1 MSETFDLIV
10 VGAGPAG
17 STAAYQAAK
26 SGFKVLLLER
36 GKLPGQKN
44 VFGGRI
50 YAHMLRR
57 IFKDFPSDVP
67 YERFVVN
74 ESVNIM
80 DDNRCATLSFSDH
93 HGAPETADSFVARR
107 SRFDKWLSD
116 KAEEAGAIVVPGTR
130 VDELLMEDRKVKGIM
145 AAGDRIEGKCVVDA
159 EGVTATLSRLA
170 GTRSDVTPDQF
181 KIGVKETV
189 EIGKDAVESR
199 FGLGENEGFAGVY
212 VGFPSRYM
220 PAGGAFIYTNRES
233 LSIGIV
239 VEPKGLAGRKLEVQQ
254 LAESFRLHPHIRRM
268 IGGGKVIEYSAHM
281 IPNSVPM
288 ETGNLSGDGFMVT
301 GDAAGFFI
309 NNGYT
314 YRGVDLAIASGYC
327 AANTFIEAS
336 KEGKFD
342 ASALSGYRKRLEEI
356 GLMSEIERF
365 SGNDRILHNERIFSD
380 YPPLVLNLLSEM
392 FSVKGFGKEKLST
405 VSKRAMSGNISRLRL
420 LRDIYSIYRLM

>member
-1 MSETFDLIV
+1 MSEVFDLIV

-17 STAAYQAAK
+17 STAAFQAAK

-36 GKLPGQKN
+36 GKAPGEKN

-57 IFKDFPSDVP
+57 IFGDFPKDVP

-74 ESVNIM
+74 ESISIM
-80 DDNRCATLSFSDH
+80 DDDRCATLSFSDH
-93 HGAPETADSFVARR
+93 RGAPEAADSFVARR
-107 SRFDKWLSD
+107 SRFDKWLSE

-130 VDELLMEDRKVKGIM
+130 VDDLLIQDGQVRGII
-145 AAGDRIEGKCVVDA
+145 AGGDRIEGRCVVDA
-159 EGVTATLSRLA
+159 EGVTATLSRKA
-170 GTRSDVTPDQF
+170 GTRNDITPYQF

-199 FGLGENEGFAGVY
+199 FGLGENEGAAGVY

-220 PAGGAFIYTNRES
+220 PAGGAFVYTNRDS

-239 VEPKGLAGRKLEVQQ
+239 VEPREVARRKIEVEK
-254 LAESFRLHPHIRRM
+254 LAEAFRMHPHIRRM
-268 IGGGKVIEYSAHM
+268 IRGGKVIEYSAHM

-288 ETGNLSGDGFMVT
+288 DPANLSGNGFMVT

-327 AANTFIEAS
+327 AANTFIQAAG
-336 KEGKFD
+336 EGKFD
-342 ASALSGYRKRLEEI
+342 ASALSGYRKNLEEI
-356 GLMSEIERF
+356 GLISEIERF
-365 SGNDRILHNERIFSD
+365 QGNDRVLHNERIFSE
-380 YPPLVLNLLSEM
+380 YPPVVLNLISEM

-405 VSKRAMSGNISRLRL
+405 AAKRIMSGNVSKLRL